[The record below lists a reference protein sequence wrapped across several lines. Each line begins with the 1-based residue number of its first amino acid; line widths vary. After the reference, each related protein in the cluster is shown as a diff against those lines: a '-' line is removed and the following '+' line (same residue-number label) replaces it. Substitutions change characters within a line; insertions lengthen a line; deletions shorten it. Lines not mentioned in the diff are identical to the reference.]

1 MAFQFLC
8 PQGHL
13 LQGDESQ
20 AGQQCTCPY
29 CQTLFLIPD
38 VPTPPAP
45 DAPSPMQGP
54 AGPSVADPNVAVQPT
69 AFGAVFQQA
78 ADLPVAPA
86 EAPQAFDPFRTVDQQ
101 SSVADFPVAASPA
114 EGDDDAFTGI
124 HARGRFAV
132 SGDGPAE
139 LDVTDTGGSVV
150 HIPCP
155 NGHELETP
163 REMIGQDVMCPHCQA
178 EFRLSMKNSVEYKR
192 QKEEKLD
199 RRERQLGKTW
209 LYWAIA
215 MAVVVVSGIIG
226 LIVMVASSG

>member
-38 VPTPPAP
+38 VPAPPAP
-45 DAPSPMQGP
+45 DAPAPMQGP
-54 AGPSVADPNVAVQPT
+54 AGPGVADLNITGQPT
-69 AFGAVFQQA
+69 ASGAVFQQA
-78 ADLPVAPA
+78 ADAPA
-86 EAPQAFDPFRTVDQQ
+86 EAPQAFDPFQTPNQQ
-101 SSVADFPVAASPA
+101 DSFPTAPA
-114 EGDDDAFTGI
+114 EGDAAAFTGV

-139 LDVTDTGGSVV
+139 LDVTGTGGSMV

-192 QKEEKLD
+192 QKEETLD

-209 LYWAIA
+209 LFWAIA

-226 LIVMVASSG
+226 LIVMVTSSGS